1 MTYSLD
7 ERATGNSIN
16 ESNDVARKGEQ
27 KLRQPKLNQTAL
39 RAALA
44 TAQQEAGE
52 ARAALATAQQ
62 EAAEARAALATAQ
75 QEAAEAR
82 TALATAQQEEAEAQ
96 RRLDELRG
104 TLIDLRQERD
114 AWRAQA
120 QRLAEKLRG
129 KRPAWWQWGTAG

>member
-7 ERATGNSIN
+7 ERATGNGIDG
-16 ESNDVARKGEQ
+16 SNDVANKGEQ
-27 KLRQPKLNQTAL
+27 KLRQPKVNQTAL

-44 TAQQEAGE
+44 TAQQEA
-52 ARAALATAQQ
+52 
-62 EAAEARAALATAQ
+62 
-75 QEAAEAR
+75 
-82 TALATAQQEEAEAQ
+82 AEAQ

-120 QRLAEKLRG
+120 QRLTEKLKG
-129 KRPAWWQWGTAG
+129 KRPAWWQWGTGG